1 MAKIKPEDLVEEVIQ
16 KYPQTVKIFMDFDF
30 PCLICGEPVWGTI
43 KENADR
49 SGITG
54 EKFEKMMEAVNKAV
68 ESE

>member
-1 MAKIKPEDLVEEVIQ
+1 
-16 KYPQTVKIFMDFDF
+16 MDFDF

-68 ESE
+68 ENE

>member
-1 MAKIKPEDLVEEVIQ
+1 MKIKPEDLVEDVIQ
-16 KYPQTVKIFMDFDF
+16 NYPQTVKVFMDFDF

-54 EKFEKMMEAVNKAV
+54 DKFRQMMEELNKIV
-68 ESE
+68 ENQ

>member
-1 MAKIKPEDLVEEVIQ
+1 MTEIKPEDLVEDVIQ

-49 SGITG
+49 NGITG
-54 EKFEKMMEAVNKAV
+54 EKFENMMKALNQSLKK
-68 ESE
+68 E

>member
-1 MAKIKPEDLVEEVIQ
+1 MKIKPEDLVEDVIQ
-16 KYPQTVKIFMDFDF
+16 NYPQTVKVFMDFDF

-54 EKFEKMMEAVNKAV
+54 AKFQQMMEELNKVV
-68 ESE
+68 ENQ